1 MATHILVVSSEEEF
15 QREAE
20 RLEVNGEGQEKAVC
34 LFSDGSNLHHAMA
47 YRHPVVIHMIT
58 PTIECRH
65 EVALM
70 VQHLEGYGAKVIV

>member
-1 MATHILVVSSEEEF
+1 MATHVIVVEDGEAF

-20 RLEVNGEGQEKAVC
+20 RLGVNGEGQEKAVC

-47 YRHPVVIHMIT
+47 YRWPVIIHMVT
-58 PTIECRH
+58 PTIDCRH

-70 VQHLEGYGAKVIV
+70 VQHLEGYGAKVMV